1 MERRAEI
8 SLLKLPSFHPC
19 CFGCVNSGG
28 PLFHFNR
35 GHRADTRGL
44 LSHTQSN
51 HSLTDNVAHKVRKN
65 EEEGRLER
73 RLSGSVSL
81 TTRLQR
87 RKSRPQHLKMAQRR
101 CHNFHSKSLI
111 RADWNTH
118 TRMQTHTHK
127 LLLNRAR
134 QMSSTAAVT

>member
-1 MERRAEI
+1 MERRAEF
-8 SLLKLPSFHPC
+8 SLLNLPSFHPY

-65 EEEGRLER
+65 EEEGREGGGAATR
-73 RLSGSVSL
+73 VS
-81 TTRLQR
+81 TVRECFTYYQ
-87 RKSRPQHLKMAQRR
+87 
-101 CHNFHSKSLI
+101 
-111 RADWNTH
+111 
-118 TRMQTHTHK
+118 
-127 LLLNRAR
+127 
-134 QMSSTAAVT
+134 AAA